1 MDEISE
7 QLEPA
12 AATVVSI
19 EAKYMVSTAIS
30 LKRIADAL
38 EMITDIN
45 SETLG
50 KFIVETV
57 KQAKP
62 EIEKL

>member
-1 MDEISE
+1 MNETSE